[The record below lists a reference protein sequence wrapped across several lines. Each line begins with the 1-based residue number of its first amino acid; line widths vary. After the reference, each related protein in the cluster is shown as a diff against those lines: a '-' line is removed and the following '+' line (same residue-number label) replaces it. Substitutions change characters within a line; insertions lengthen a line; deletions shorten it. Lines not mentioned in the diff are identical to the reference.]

1 MTDTTSLRP
10 ARSGLTGNIL
20 GAVSMMVW
28 AAGFP
33 AADLIMQSWDPVTA
47 VTGRVTFATLPL
59 VLLWLILEPQ
69 GWRLPG
75 WSRAIWVGGIGFG
88 GGAIT
93 IILAQWYTDP
103 VTVAIIAASS
113 PLCATIVEWFAER
126 TRLSRP
132 FIFGLILSV
141 IGGAVATGGGVPG
154 NLGLGALFALASCLL
169 FSWGSYRTVR
179 DLPRHSVLG
188 QTAATLVGAL
198 VFLWA
203 GLALSLA
210 MGWTTLPDTLLD
222 PRNLGLLVIYG
233 TGAMA
238 VSQFLWIAAV
248 QRLGVSI
255 ASFHI
260 NIAPFYVMIFM
271 LALGGSWSWHQVIGA
286 AIVAFG
292 VVAAQRRSV

>member
-1 MTDTTSLRP
+1 MSDTTIPRP
-10 ARSGLTGNIL
+10 ARGSLTGNIL
-20 GAVSMMVW
+20 GAVSMIAW

-33 AADLIMQSWDPVTA
+33 AADLLMESWDP
-47 VTGRVTFATLPL
+47 VTGRVTFATVPL
-59 VLLWLILEPQ
+59 LLLWLLLEPR
-69 GWRLPG
+69 GWREPG
-75 WSRAIWVGGIGFG
+75 WGRALWIGGIGFG

-93 IILAQWYTDP
+93 IILAQWHTDP

-113 PLCATIVEWFAER
+113 PLCATIVEWFAAR

-132 FIFGLILSV
+132 FVFGLVLSIV
-141 IGGAVATGGGVPG
+141 GGAIATGGGLPG
-154 NLGLGALFALASCLL
+154 NLGLGALYALASCFL

-179 DLPRHSVLG
+179 DLAGHSVLG
-188 QTAATLVGAL
+188 QTTVTLVGAL
-198 VFLWA
+198 AFLWA

-210 MGWTTLPDTLLD
+210 AGWTTLPEGLFA
-222 PRNLGLLVIYG
+222 PRNLLLVTIYG

-238 VSQFLWIAAV
+238 ISQFLWIAAV

-260 NIAPFYVMIFM
+260 NIAPFYVMLFM
-271 LALGGSWSWHQVIGA
+271 LALGGTWSWHQVIGA

-292 VVAAQRRSV
+292 VVAAQRA